1 MRNGSFI
8 ARVKPPW
15 KWLVAGIVAIGLV
28 IWGWLK
34 WFGAAATKS
43 TAVKTITTAAVV
55 AGGAAT
61 LTFSFGD
68 KAALR
73 GNMKEAFKLVA
84 EGRNTEAAGYVES
97 LLTAADDHLVKAS
110 LGEPDPESLRLAREA
125 KRIAE
130 LLKLSI
136 PFATNELPQ
145 EQWIATYERMLKA
158 NAGKSRELAQWLIY
172 LSYLTEDSRAEEKIW
187 ALIERE
193 IPTDARAQFADWL
206 AVKRKLRGFVTLAQC
221 VDFYENLLVN
231 TGDSAEAAKFL
242 PSYITTL
249 DQWGRHEFANNALDH
264 FIALFPDTE
273 LGAQAA
279 VLRLGGMEAGPVRK
293 AKVLELVEE
302 KYPNS
307 QIAKRLRGAYV
318 QVLIEQERY
327 QEAIMNVDEEKL
339 LDKVTTLNNAAEV
352 LLKLTR
358 KARKMPGTQIPVR
371 FAAKG
376 IAKEA
381 STPASQIPPFDVIG
395 ARLARQLL
403 EAGDYATSVELNLA
417 ILREADTL
425 PVNFTTG
432 WSIGGSSEI
441 ADSNDPDA
449 VKCVAKYFTALVEYH
464 MKQYDI
470 GDRMLEELIHEP
482 MPKALRP
489 YVLFTKAQRAKEKVH
504 FEAAVRYAKE
514 ALAEIPHSV
523 TLLELFHEL
532 TTTLQM
538 ASLREKSSNSNVH
551 TSRLLNLAR
560 PLTKRWHITRR
571 ALSFILL

>member
-231 TGDSAEAAKFL
+231 TGDSVEAAKFL

-249 DQWGRHEFANNALDH
+249 DQ
-264 FIALFPDTE
+264 
-273 LGAQAA
+273 
-279 VLRLGGMEAGPVRK
+279 
-293 AKVLELVEE
+293 
-302 KYPNS
+302 
-307 QIAKRLRGAYV
+307 
-318 QVLIEQERY
+318 
-327 QEAIMNVDEEKL
+327 
-339 LDKVTTLNNAAEV
+339 
-352 LLKLTR
+352 
-358 KARKMPGTQIPVR
+358 
-371 FAAKG
+371 
-376 IAKEA
+376 
-381 STPASQIPPFDVIG
+381 
-395 ARLARQLL
+395 
-403 EAGDYATSVELNLA
+403 
-417 ILREADTL
+417 
-425 PVNFTTG
+425 
-432 WSIGGSSEI
+432 
-441 ADSNDPDA
+441 
-449 VKCVAKYFTALVEYH
+449 
-464 MKQYDI
+464 
-470 GDRMLEELIHEP
+470 
-482 MPKALRP
+482 
-489 YVLFTKAQRAKEKVH
+489 
-504 FEAAVRYAKE
+504 
-514 ALAEIPHSV
+514 
-523 TLLELFHEL
+523 
-532 TTTLQM
+532 
-538 ASLREKSSNSNVH
+538 
-551 TSRLLNLAR
+551 
-560 PLTKRWHITRR
+560 
-571 ALSFILL
+571 